1 MCSFCVRFF
10 YVSSCDHVLHVLD
23 YALLCVEQRILKA
36 LKAMVI
42 VCNHITSAVFL
53 KRMLLLLENH
63 FPIADSWLVQWWIV
77 AEHLLVPLELYKVIF
92 LVDFKRLTLLTQYFK
107 QLPIYYT
114 FLENNQ
120 TPSYTNL
127 DSLSYCLSA
136 NMHKSPCL
144 ANQDGQCKEFLN
156 LPEYLWIAFIQ
167 KIKKTVPFFPCACLP
182 SSKPCVKCNIMWP
195 SWCIMLH
202 LDIHGPKSKLQLL

>member
-1 MCSFCVRFF
+1 
-10 YVSSCDHVLHVLD
+10 
-23 YALLCVEQRILKA
+23 
-36 LKAMVI
+36 
-42 VCNHITSAVFL
+42 
-53 KRMLLLLENH
+53 
-63 FPIADSWLVQWWIV
+63 VQWWIV

-92 LVDFKRLTLLTQYFK
+92 LVDFKRLTLLTHVCTLDCTLIFHVTKWTLIVIGIIQYFK

-120 TPSYTNL
+120 TPSYANL

-156 LPEYLWIAFIQ
+156 LPEYLWIVFIQ
-167 KIKKTVPFFPCACLP
+167 KIKRPSTFSMCLFTII
-182 SSKPCVKCNIMWP
+182 K
-195 SWCIMLH
+195 SWCKVQHYVALLMYNAASRH
-202 LDIHGPKSKLQLL
+202 TWSKFQTATAIIKYGLKCSLLILQSVIYFYILLYLSSIFISGNSYALQDHQLSVL